1 MAPQG
6 VSVAADLSMSGQGHI
21 CAMLDCSRD
30 CALKRLLEPG
40 WPTHLEVFYHT
51 KSGIV
56 VRFVMLWSVHSIS
69 QRLCLPFAAA
79 ATLLLAW
86 PLPVK
91 ASLQIWQ
98 PIDEI
103 FWGNKRHSFAPIQR
117 LVATLA
123 WLFLGSWYFQ
133 TCVCVSMVPSP
144 CGLGG
149 FPTTTVLN
157 GQCLRSCK

>member
-1 MAPQG
+1 
-6 VSVAADLSMSGQGHI
+6 MSGQGHI

-51 KSGIV
+51 KVASLLDCNALK
-56 VRFVMLWSVHSIS
+56 RPFDLSKA
-69 QRLCLPFAAA
+69 LLTFAAA

-103 FWGNKRHSFAPIQR
+103 F
-117 LVATLA
+117 
-123 WLFLGSWYFQ
+123 
-133 TCVCVSMVPSP
+133 
-144 CGLGG
+144 
-149 FPTTTVLN
+149 
-157 GQCLRSCK
+157 

>member
-123 WLFLGSWYFQ
+123 WFFWVAGTFKRVFVYLWFPPPVAWEGSQ
-133 TCVCVSMVPSP
+133 QQQS
-144 CGLGG
+144 
-149 FPTTTVLN
+149 
-157 GQCLRSCK
+157 